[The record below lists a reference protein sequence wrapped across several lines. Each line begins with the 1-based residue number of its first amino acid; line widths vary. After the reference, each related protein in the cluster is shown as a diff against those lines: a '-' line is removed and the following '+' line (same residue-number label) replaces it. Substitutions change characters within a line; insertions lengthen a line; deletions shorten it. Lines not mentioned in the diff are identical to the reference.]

1 MEQIER
7 ARLPDDGKLTPQG
20 EMRQIPIDAFVK
32 VAVEE
37 MNLFARGLTDLRVG
51 GQIAIE
57 RRRPPPLRADD
68 DEVWI
73 LAKVGGFNA
82 FPRWISLFLRRAS
95 VDWPR
100 RKQLG
105 LVL

>member
-1 MEQIER
+1 MEQVVR
-7 ARLPDDGKLTPQG
+7 ACLADDGKLTAQG
-20 EMRQIPIDAFVK
+20 EMRQVPIDAFVE

-37 MNLFARGLTDLRVG
+37 MNLFAGGLTDRRVG

-73 LAKVGGFNA
+73 LAEVGGFNA

-100 RKQLG
+100 RKQPG